1 MTRQPHLRIMR
12 FSMLLAMLLA
22 GATATRLLADSAPP
36 QPDEERHIARL
47 IEQLGSNEFAVRE
60 KAKDELLTLGVEAFD
75 ALHRAQHH
83 DDVEIRKQAEYLIRA
98 IRIVW
103 VHEDDPPQVKQ
114 ILRNYR
120 SEGLEERQSRLN
132 RLARVSAD
140 GGIEPLCRL
149 VRFEASDNLSKRAA
163 ILVMNAELDQ
173 RTDFVE
179 PWDQVIDR
187 IVGNSQRR
195 GAIWLRLYAR
205 YLREP
210 LATLDAWSELA
221 KIEQQEMKLRPDKT
235 RLVIL
240 RDFLRWQVD
249 ALERLGKRDR
259 AIATMWQTLELQ
271 DATRSEILATID
283 WLIDRKAWF
292 LIDVLADQYSA
303 SFENDPELL
312 FRQAEAFRSQ
322 DMETTAEK
330 LVQQAMAIKK
340 PDEPFLHVEV
350 ARELQR
356 RGMIDWAE
364 REYREVIKTESE
376 GSRPSL
382 DSRIR
387 LGWMM
392 HDLAR
397 NNDAYESLRG
407 VVDLMDKD
415 QAVARRLDEMQ
426 RHPGR
431 IRSQMHFSRALYQ
444 SEQKEPSSKQI
455 NELKL
460 ALKYDNTNADIMI
473 AMYRVDDAPE
483 KYVKTT
489 KQQIKATAN
498 RYRATA
504 ALAERNFQTVPNA
517 DTREQLALMLNQY
530 AWLVSNTEGDFQTAL
545 ECSRRS
551 LDLIPDE
558 AGYLDTLARC
568 YYAKGEL
575 EEAIRH
581 QRRAV
586 ELEPHSGQIQRQLE
600 HFKKALA
607 EKESPESQSS
617 SK

>member
-1 MTRQPHLRIMR
+1 MTRQPHTRHTRFLAAGKSRGIIIAAIVIACTCSSWLR
-12 FSMLLAMLLA
+12 
-22 GATATRLLADSAPP
+22 ADSG
-36 QPDEERHIARL
+36 QPRPDTEQRIERL
-47 IEQLGSNEFAVRE
+47 IGQLGSNEFAVRE

-132 RLARVSAD
+132 RLARVGDD

-163 ILVMNAELDQ
+163 ILVMNATLDE
-173 RTDFVE
+173 RTVLVE

-187 IVGNSQRR
+187 VVGNSQRR
-195 GAIWLRLYAR
+195 GAVWLRLYAR

-210 LATLDAWSELA
+210 LATLDEWNKLA
-221 KIEQQEMKLRPDKT
+221 KVEQQEMKLRPDKT

-249 ALERLGKRDR
+249 ALEKLGKRDR

-271 DATRSEILATID
+271 DATRSEILATVD

-292 LIDVLADQYSA
+292 LIDVLAEQYSA
-303 SFENDPELL
+303 TFEDDPELI
-312 FRQAEAFRSQ
+312 FRLAEAFRSQ
-322 DMETTAEK
+322 KAEAK
-330 LVQQAMAIKK
+330 AEEYVVQAMAIKK

-364 REYREVIKTESE
+364 REYRHVIKTETE

-397 NNDAYESLRG
+397 HNDAYEALRG
-407 VVDLMDKD
+407 VVELIEKD

-426 RHPGR
+426 RHAGR
-431 IRSQMHFSRALYQ
+431 IRSQMHFSRALALA
-444 SEQKEPSSKQI
+444 SKDNSSSAQI
-455 NELKL
+455 DQLKL
-460 ALKYDNTNADIMI
+460 ALKNDNTNADILI
-473 AMYRVDDAPE
+473 AMYRVPDAPE
-483 KYVKTT
+483 DYQKET
-489 KQQIKATAN
+489 KQVIKVTAN
-498 RYRATA
+498 RFRSTA

-530 AWLVSNTEGDFQTAL
+530 AWLVANTEGDYQTAL
-545 ECSRRS
+545 ESSRRS
-551 LDLIPDE
+551 LDLVPDE

-575 EEAIRH
+575 DEAIRQ

-586 ELEPHSGQIQRQLE
+586 ELEAAFRADS
-600 HFKKALA
+600 AA
-607 EKESPESQSS
+607 T
-617 SK
+617 